1 VLILFP
7 LLRPLPPFPSLP
19 HYTENVDAYVLALG
33 WLARRELTEKQIR
46 QRLTR
51 RGLEADAIDEAVA
64 RLKAERAIDD
74 ARVAGAFARTAVR
87 LKGRGPMRL
96 ERDLQAL
103 GIDRGAARAAVK
115 DILADTD
122 ERTLARQALARRW
135 RRAERPEPADAA
147 RLYRGLLRQ
156 GFGPAAARAALTALG
171 APDDDAL
178 ADLPERDDPT

>member
-1 VLILFP
+1 
-7 LLRPLPPFPSLP
+7 
-19 HYTENVDAYVLALG
+19 VDAYVLALG
-33 WLARRELTEKQIR
+33 WLARRELTEKQVR

-51 RGLEADAIDEAVA
+51 RGLEPDAIDEAVA
-64 RLKAERAIDD
+64 RLKRERALDD

-103 GIDRGAARAAVK
+103 GIERGAARAAVRE
-115 DILADTD
+115 ILADTD

-147 RLYRGLLRQ
+147 RLYRALLRQ
-156 GFGPAAARAALTALG
+156 GFGPSAARAALTALG
-171 APDDDAL
+171 APDDDTLDAPL
-178 ADLPERDDPT
+178 GPDDPS

>member
-1 VLILFP
+1 M
-7 LLRPLPPFPSLP
+7 
-19 HYTENVDAYVLALG
+19 DAYVLALG

-51 RGLEADAIDEAVA
+51 RGCEPDAVDEAVA

-96 ERDLQAL
+96 ERDLQGL
-103 GIDRGAARAAVK
+103 GIERGAAKAAVR
-115 DILADTD
+115 DVLAETD

-135 RRAERPEPADAA
+135 RRAEP
-147 RLYRGLLRQ
+147 
-156 GFGPAAARAALTALG
+156 ARARRCRAPLSRPAPPGLRPVRGPRRPHRARRAGRRHARRRPG
-171 APDDDAL
+171 A
-178 ADLPERDDPT
+178 DDPV